1 MLPSAS
7 VALALI
13 VMFDGVKKAALLL
26 GDVIEAV
33 GAVLFAAATKTVMG
47 LDVVVAFSLSV
58 AFAVKI
64 YVPTEGVFQV

>member
-7 VALALI
+7 VAVAFI
-13 VMFDGVKKAALLL
+13 VMLDGVKNAALFI

-33 GAVLFAAATKTVMG
+33 GGVLFAAATKTVIG

-58 AFAVKI
+58 AFAVKT
-64 YVPTEGVFQV
+64 YVPTEGAVHV